1 MLGARMWQQHRMS
14 GLLDDCLK
22 TGRGGA
28 MSEAV
33 WHVTSLHASAAEFLL
48 RHGMRGLPLN
58 YTW

>member
-1 MLGARMWQQHRMS
+1 
-14 GLLDDCLK
+14 
-22 TGRGGA
+22 